1 MVETIGNTID
11 QIPVTISYRIIELF
25 SAGLY
30 SSPNKAFE
38 ELVSNSYDAMAKK
51 VSVFVPQEKNAD
63 SVMWVCDNGNSMNPE
78 ELKQFWAI
86 GESHKKDITESERM
100 PIGKFGIGK
109 LATYILARNLTII
122 CKANDGKYYGTV
134 MDYDRITDTTE
145 KIQLEEKELSESDTK
160 QLLEHLIKSPSGEQ
174 YLSFDLWGDNGED
187 TWTMVIMSKL
197 KPKAFDIKDGRLKW
211 VLSTALPLNPNFNL
225 TFNGKLLESSKAAMI
240 PWNTWTIG
248 AEDDNIAL
256 KFADEYTIGKDEN
269 GTCYLDLPHLCKVTG
284 KIDLYRDSLLT
295 GKSEEYG
302 RSHGIFLLVRKRL
315 INIDDPLLGM
325 DALTHGVFN
334 RMRMVIEAD
343 GLNDY
348 ITSTRE
354 SIKSSE
360 PLEELQQYIKR
371 KFTEIRDWYFK
382 NIEEEERCCSASYKI
397 SYAAASL
404 SRQPIVSVAKKFYA
418 GELSN
423 LYLTEIPNFSTTD
436 EQQKFIQ
443 SLEDQLTTESGII
456 TNVEWESLNPN
467 LPIARL
473 DLASGTAKINL
484 MHPFFANFMDEVKSL
499 LPFQL
504 IALTEILTECIMLEH
519 GISQDSVRENMK
531 KRDEILREL
540 TYSDKPNAPYVAQ
553 LLMSSLDDAKGL
565 EVNVTKAFNSLGFES
580 TPIGG
585 PGKPDGLANAI
596 IGPLNSPLNYSVTFD
611 AKSTQKGKI
620 KAATAHVSGVKRHRE
635 DYHANYSCVVAID
648 FEGAED
654 PQSAVNKE
662 ARVDSITLIRAKDL
676 AKLVL
681 LSTPKQVGLNE
692 IREFFNSCHTVPET
706 SEWIDNIAH
715 KEVERGPIKE
725 LLDTVYILNRED
737 TEPAHLAAIRM
748 RNDELKKYGMEDL
761 ETLIKSLERL
771 TPKYIHIDN
780 NKIVSLNVP
789 PQKILDA
796 LNKITTDVPSEF
808 AQLYIDA
815 FQVNN

>member
-1 MVETIGNTID
+1 MVETLGNTID

-86 GESHKKDITESERM
+86 GKSHKKDITESERM

-109 LATYILARNLTII
+109 LATYILAQNLTII
-122 CKANDGKYYGTV
+122 CKANNGKYYGTV
-134 MDYDRITDTTE
+134 MDYGKINDTTE
-145 KIQLEEKELSESDTK
+145 EIQLEEKELSESDTK
-160 QLLEHLIKSPSGEQ
+160 QILEPLVKSSSGEQ
-174 YLSFDLWGDNGED
+174 YLSFDLWGDHCED

-225 TFNGKLLESSKAAMI
+225 TFNGKLLESSKATMI

-256 KFADEYTIGKDEN
+256 KFADEYTVGKDEK
-269 GTCYLDLPHLCKVTG
+269 GTCYLDLPHLLKVTG

-295 GKSEEYG
+295 GKAGENG

-334 RMRMVIEAD
+334 RTRMVIEAD

-371 KFTEIRDWYFK
+371 KFIEIRDWYFK
-382 NIEEEERCCSASYKI
+382 NLEEEEKNCTALAKI

-404 SRQPIVSVAKKFYA
+404 SRQPIVSVAKKYYS
-418 GELSN
+418 GEIGN
-423 LYLTEIPNFSTTD
+423 LFLTDIPSFSTIE
-436 EQQKFIQ
+436 EQQQFIDK
-443 SLEDQLTTESGII
+443 LEDNLTTEQGII
-456 TNVEWESLNPN
+456 SEVKWESLNPN
-467 LPIARL
+467 LPIAKL
-473 DLASGTAKINL
+473 DLASGIARANL
-484 MHPFFANFMDEVKSL
+484 THPFFANFIDEMKSV

-504 IALTEILTECIMLEH
+504 IALTEILTECVMLEN
-519 GISQDSVRENMK
+519 GIQEDEVRDIMR
-531 KRDEILREL
+531 KRDEIFREL
-540 TYSDKPNAPYVAQ
+540 TYSDKPNAPFVAQ
-553 LLMSSLDDAKGL
+553 LLMGSLDDAQGL
-565 EVNVTKAFNSLGFES
+565 EDTVNKAFNSLGFES

-585 PGKPDGLANAI
+585 SGKPDGIAYAI
-596 IGPLNSPLNYSVTFD
+596 IGPRGSSANFAITFD
-611 AKSTQKGKI
+611 AKSTKKERI
-620 KAATAHVSGVKRHRE
+620 MASTAHISGVKRHRI
-635 DYHANYSCVVAID
+635 DYKANYCCVIAID
-648 FEGAED
+648 FQGADD
-654 PQSAVNKE
+654 PESAVNKE
-662 ARVDSITLIRAKDL
+662 AKTDKVNLIRAKDL
-676 AKLVL
+676 ARLVL
-681 LSTPKQVGLNE
+681 LSTPKQISLSE
-692 IREFFNSCHTVPET
+692 LKDFFENCHTVIET
-706 SEWIDNIAH
+706 SQWIDNIVN

-725 LLDTVYILNRED
+725 LLETVNQLNKED
-737 TEPAHLAAIRM
+737 SEPAYLSAVRIQ
-748 RNDELKKYGMEDL
+748 NEELKKFSIDYL
-761 ETLIKSLERL
+761 ETLIKSLESL
-771 TPKYIHIDN
+771 LPKYIHIDN

-789 PQKILDA
+789 PQKIMDA
-796 LNKITTDVPSEF
+796 LNKITTEVPSEF
-808 AQLYIDA
+808 EKLYIDA
-815 FQVNN
+815 FRLND